1 MLPSGAGDELED
13 FGPKYDCSEYGK
25 DVHYCKVHHIQENNL
40 TTKQ

>member
-13 FGPKYDCSEYGK
+13 FGRKYDCSEYGK
-25 DVHYCKVHHIQENNL
+25 DKVHHIQENNL